1 MCSSLTFDPTLL
13 LMTVTFYRRF
23 LLPLRELSDDFI
35 FLFQLFPEICHLLH
49 HLLHLLNFAVIFAG
63 LQTLWCYLAIIQ
75 LQKTLEFQQL

>member
-1 MCSSLTFDPTLL
+1 M
-13 LMTVTFYRRF
+13 
-23 LLPLRELSDDFI
+23 LPLRELSDDFI

-75 LQKTLEFQQL
+75 LQKTLEFQQLCFDRGAVVRHVFENKRV